1 MNGDEVPSHKKKP
14 SAIMQSTRTKFR
26 SLNLLLAN
34 SSISKKYILQDLEFT
49 SCKHFDVIKLFTLCT
64 DLIAIP
70 DFGAGAMENWG
81 LITYRETSILYDAEE
96 TSASGNQWVAIVV
109 AHELAHQV
117 RGVYF
122 PS

>member
-1 MNGDEVPSHKKKP
+1 MCF
-14 SAIMQSTRTKFR
+14 IT
-26 SLNLLLAN
+26 
-34 SSISKKYILQDLEFT
+34 SIYI
-49 SCKHFDVIKLFTLCT
+49 

-96 TSASGNQWVAIVV
+96 TSAAAHQWVAVVV

-117 RGVYF
+117 TQVDNKLITFRYVL
-122 PS
+122 